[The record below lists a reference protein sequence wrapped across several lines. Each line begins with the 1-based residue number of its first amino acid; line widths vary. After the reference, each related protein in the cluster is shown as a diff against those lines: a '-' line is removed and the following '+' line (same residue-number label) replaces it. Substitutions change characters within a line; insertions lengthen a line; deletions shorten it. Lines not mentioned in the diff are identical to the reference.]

1 MARPTP
7 LLTRLC
13 SSTFN
18 AGELC
23 VPVENPDKLCQPASY
38 PSGVEAESLHVF
50 LQHDPRGRVHSHV
63 SAEVDGEE
71 LDVDVPEKL
80 GGVADVKDVQV
91 KQELVH
97 QLAYRQVT
105 SMQQINLPYPGKQ
118 YGKKTSITFLLC
130 KIKGRE
136 MDKSLVAAF
145 K

>member
-1 MARPTP
+1 MASPTP
-7 LLTRLC
+7 LLIRLS
-13 SSTFN
+13 SSTCT

-71 LDVDVPEKL
+71 LDVDVSEKL

-91 KQELVH
+91 EQELVH
-97 QLAYRQVT
+97 QLAYRQVA

-118 YGKKTSITFLLC
+118 YG
-130 KIKGRE
+130 
-136 MDKSLVAAF
+136 
-145 K
+145 